1 MNFGNSRVLSL
12 IVTTGIICLSLS
24 SISKKTRWNYFL
36 FIVQFILYVLS
47 KVEKTHVK
55 FLPKSNLTSMWLQRV
70 STMGVVQNWVEFSP
84 DVEILV
90 TSKSNWR
97 WFIWLMREKY
107 ILICQFFAKK
117 QCIIL
122 ILQRMGWAPDQAVPL
137 CKGLVVTLNLLSS

>member
-1 MNFGNSRVLSL
+1 MWCMLLYIWLQKNSGNSRVLSL

-84 DVEILV
+84 DVEVLV
-90 TSKSNWR
+90 TTKSNWR
-97 WFIWLMREKY
+97 WFLTNEGKIYFNLPV
-107 ILICQFFAKK
+107 FFKEAMHNFDFTASGMSPWPGAAA
-117 QCIIL
+117 L
-122 ILQRMGWAPDQAVPL
+122 
-137 CKGLVVTLNLLSS
+137 